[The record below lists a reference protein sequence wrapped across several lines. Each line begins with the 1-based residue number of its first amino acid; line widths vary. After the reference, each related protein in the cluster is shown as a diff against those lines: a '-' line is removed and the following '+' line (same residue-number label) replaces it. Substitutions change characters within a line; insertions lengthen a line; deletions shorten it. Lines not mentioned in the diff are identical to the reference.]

1 MKESRVCVC
10 VSVCVC
16 VGVGVCVFVCARRH
30 VRLTASLISTDFAL
44 KAASS
49 SFVAGGDCDS
59 SSNLPSIVN
68 EECSM
73 FIYQRRKE
81 KNKGV
86 EIRREEHD
94 KCNKRIRAI
103 KERKKKKK
111 KEEKGEE

>member
-1 MKESRVCVC
+1 
-10 VSVCVC
+10 
-16 VGVGVCVFVCARRH
+16 
-30 VRLTASLISTDFAL
+30 
-44 KAASS
+44 
-49 SFVAGGDCDS
+49 
-59 SSNLPSIVN
+59 
-68 EECSM
+68 M

-111 KEEKGEE
+111 KEEKEEKGEE